1 MCCQSIYLQP
11 SKFLKNIYDSMN
23 TSNEVNYLNLFIVLG
38 GHKCGTTS
46 LHHHLGQHPEIAM
59 PQLKGQD
66 ILNKPR
72 MTLEDYRN
80 QYEAITNQKIAGDV
94 SSAYLY
100 SERACNNIKQYFPQ
114 AKLIAILR
122 NPFDRAFSNFYD
134 IAETHPLRRRF
145 AFEDICKKP
154 DNFRDE
160 GVVYLGL
167 YYSFLKMYLER
178 FDRSQ
183 IHIFLFEDFV
193 KNKPFFFSSLFDF
206 AGVDPTFFPDT
217 SVIMRKGGKV
227 GIENKTIKQLFENK
241 LFHFVLGKLVKP
253 FTTSNQRRL
262 IYLKAKNMFVK
273 RKSRSSVPNELRENL
288 INFYREDIVKTQDLL
303 GINLSHWL

>member
-1 MCCQSIYLQP
+1 
-11 SKFLKNIYDSMN
+11 MN
-23 TSNEVNYLNLFIVLG
+23 TLNEVNHLNLFIVLG

-46 LHHHLGQHPEIAM
+46 LHHYLGQHPEIAM

-66 ILNKPR
+66 IFNKPR

-80 QYEAITNQKIAGDV
+80 QYNTITKEKIVGDI

-100 SERACNNIKQYFPQ
+100 SERACINIKHYFPQ
-114 AKLIAILR
+114 AQLIAILR

-145 AFEDICKKP
+145 AFEDICKNP
-154 DNFRDE
+154 DNFLDE

-167 YYSFLKMYLER
+167 YYSFLKMYLEQ

-183 IHIFLFEDFV
+183 MHIFLFEDFV
-193 KNKPFFFSSLFDF
+193 KNKPFFFSSLFEF
-206 AGVDPTFFPDT
+206 TGVDPKFLPDT

-227 GIENKTIKQLFENK
+227 GIGNKTIKQLFENQ
-241 LFHFVLGKLVKP
+241 LFHFFVGKLVKP

-273 RKSRSSVPNELRENL
+273 RKSRSSVSNQLRENL

-303 GINLSHWL
+303 GIDLSHWL